1 MAVAAPLNRP
11 MKIKPLDKA
20 DLEMWMN
27 ENFTTYAFTPQAH
40 IAGSKI
46 DLRLEVNHFGICR
59 VSMRSE
65 ILFEGQ
71 GYGQAIKIYNE
82 NL

>member
-1 MAVAAPLNRP
+1 

-20 DLEMWMN
+20 DLEMWMS

-40 IAGSKI
+40 IAGERK
-46 DLRLEVNHFGICR
+46 DLRLEVNHFGVCR
-59 VSMRSE
+59 VTLRDE
-65 ILFEGQ
+65 ILFKGQ
-71 GYGQAIKIYNE
+71 GYGQAIRIYNE